1 MQFVKDLVNKFLED
15 DIFTHSAA
23 LAYYT
28 VFSLPPV
35 ILIVIIGATTF
46 YDRETV
52 KEAIFGEIGALVGQ
66 DGAQTLSTAIDA
78 LGLYQD
84 SWWQTVISIGVL
96 IFTATTVFVTIQ
108 LTLNKIFRVKPK
120 PKSGIVKLIVDRFMS
135 FTLVLGMSFILLVS
149 LSVSAL
155 LSAFGD
161 YLSRLAPNFSVVVA
175 QILSNVFSLGVIT
188 LLFAMLFKYLPDAK
202 VRWRDTWVG
211 AFVTALLFSV
221 GKIGISFYLGSSDAG
236 NLYDAAGSLIVLML
250 WVFYASVI
258 FFFGAVFTYQWALN
272 HQRTISPTGYAVRFE
287 RREVEVEH
295 GEDAQQDEEVSEPPS
310 PPSVRTSRPNY

>member
-1 MQFVKDLVNKFLED
+1 MARIRKTVQFLKNTVNKFLED

-46 YDRETV
+46 YDRQTV
-52 KEAIFGEIGALVGQ
+52 QDAIFGELGSMIGQ
-66 DGAQTLSTAIDA
+66 DGAETLSTAIEQ
-78 LGLYQD
+78 LGLYED
-84 SWWQTVISIGVL
+84 SWWQTIISIGVL

-108 LTLNKIFRVKPK
+108 LALNKIFRVKPK
-120 PKSGIVKLIVDRFMS
+120 PKSGFLKLIVDRVMS
-135 FTLVLGMSFILLVS
+135 FALVIGMSFILLVS

-161 YLSRLAPNFSVVVA
+161 FVARSSPNFSVVVA
-175 QILSNVFSLGVIT
+175 QVLSNLFSLAVIT

-202 VRWRDTWVG
+202 VRWRDTWMG
-211 AFVTALLFSV
+211 GFVTAILFSI
-221 GKIGISFYLGSSDAG
+221 GKFAISFYLGNSEAA
-236 NLYDAAGSLIVLML
+236 NLYDAAGSIIILML

-258 FFFGAVFTYQWALN
+258 FFFGAVFTYQWALS

-287 RREVEVEH
+287 RREVEVER
-295 GEDAQQDEEVSEPPS
+295 GENAESDQEVPLAEK
-310 PPSVRTSRPNY
+310 